1 MQSKLM
7 YLSDLKFNIETWKR
21 ELRFHF
27 HEMDTFQDKLEEI
40 VTRNQDPD
48 ILKKLEVFQNRIMIE
63 KDAISKLMHRCRNKM
78 ANILNVDF
86 NENIDGR
93 LQNEQ
98 RTLQDDMRTYIKLH
112 YDLKEEMM
120 DYFLEVLRE
129 EPVN

>member
-1 MQSKLM
+1 MHSKVM

-27 HEMDTFQDKLEEI
+27 NEMDTFQEKLEEAVERI
-40 VTRNQDPD
+40 DDP
-48 ILKKLEVFQNRIMIE
+48 IALKKLEVFQNRIMIE
-63 KDAISKLMHRCRNKM
+63 KDAISKLLHRCRNKM
-78 ANILNVDF
+78 ANINNVDF

-98 RTLQDDMRTYIKLH
+98 HTLKEDMRTYINLH

-120 DYFLEVLRE
+120 DYFLEVL
-129 EPVN
+129 

>member
-1 MQSKLM
+1 MLSKVM

-27 HEMDTFQDKLEEI
+27 NEMDTFQEKLEEVVDRI
-40 VTRNQDPD
+40 DDP
-48 ILKKLEVFQNRIMIE
+48 IALKKLEVFQNRIMIE
-63 KDAISKLMHRCRNKM
+63 KNAISKLLHRCRNKM
-78 ANILNVDF
+78 VSINNVDF

-98 RTLQDDMRTYIKLH
+98 NTLREDMRTYIKLH

-120 DYFLEVLRE
+120 DFFIEVL
-129 EPVN
+129 

>member
-1 MQSKLM
+1 MHSKVM

-27 HEMDTFQDKLEEI
+27 NEMDTFQEKLEEAVERI
-40 VTRNQDPD
+40 EDP
-48 ILKKLEVFQNRIMIE
+48 IALKKLEVFQNRIMIE
-63 KDAISKLMHRCRNKM
+63 KDAISKLMHRCRNKL
-78 ANILNVDF
+78 ANINNVDF

-98 RTLQDDMRTYIKLH
+98 HTLREDMRTYIKLH

-120 DYFLEVLRE
+120 DYFLEVL
-129 EPVN
+129 